1 MYLNEI
7 QNAKITWNDRNKN
20 PFTYNDYGDH
30 HNYRT
35 ALMQK
40 EMDFIQEYQTNTIFV
55 KSPFSEKM
63 YLTYLNRARH
73 FFIFKDNGEIKHQ
86 NLHLSS
92 EYPLPTDHP
101 YRQDIEKMLQDYIS
115 LQYESIQRIFD
126 LINPDYSIPELTY
139 IWQDTPSFLL
149 EIGNSLL
156 VTGKVIPIDNKSN
169 KNNWYKAL
177 FHFLHLAEPR
187 YIDQP
192 LYKLNHRENP
202 ARYLSSLLKQYE
214 KWLSERV

>member
-1 MYLNEI
+1 MPESVSTRSAYKMLTCIYLC
-7 QNAKITWNDRNKN
+7 
-20 PFTYNDYGDH
+20 
-30 HNYRT
+30 RT
-35 ALMQK
+35 LLFFAPYA
-40 EMDFIQEYQTNTIFV
+40 DF
-55 KSPFSEKM
+55 SAKM
-63 YLTYLNRARH
+63 YLTYLNRARL

>member
-1 MYLNEI
+1 
-7 QNAKITWNDRNKN
+7 
-20 PFTYNDYGDH
+20 
-30 HNYRT
+30 
-35 ALMQK
+35 MQK

-63 YLTYLNRARH
+63 YLTYLNRARL

-156 VTGKVIPIDNKSN
+156 ATGKVIPIDNKSN